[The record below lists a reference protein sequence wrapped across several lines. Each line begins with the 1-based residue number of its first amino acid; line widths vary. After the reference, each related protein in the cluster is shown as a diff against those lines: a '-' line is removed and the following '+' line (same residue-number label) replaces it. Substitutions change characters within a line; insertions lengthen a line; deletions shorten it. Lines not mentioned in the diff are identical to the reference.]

1 MPESAGEAE
10 ARAAHILGHAG
21 LYSETPPQKPKAE
34 LLFVSGKEQSE
45 DSVCLISA
53 GDTEGQA
60 VALFYGKCCHRHRGL
75 CPLSG
80 APGTGRQERTRMVC
94 RRQIP

>member
-1 MPESAGEAE
+1 M
-10 ARAAHILGHAG
+10 GHAG

-53 GDTEGQA
+53 GDTEARLWLCFMVSAVISTGCFVHSVVPLGQ
-60 VALFYGKCCHRHRGL
+60 GDRKG
-75 CPLSG
+75 
-80 APGTGRQERTRMVC
+80 QEWFAGDRFHES
-94 RRQIP
+94 